1 MASDIYIIIQKF
13 QLCHSLTMLL
23 PPLPSSRSVGQAGFK
38 NHSDPPVFLQSAGI
52 KDVHHHT
59 LPTLSLKFSAL
70 SC

>member
-59 LPTLSLKFSAL
+59 LPT
-70 SC
+70 